1 MSEETTA
8 PKAPESSPVLQVGA
22 AVLVI
27 ALAVFM
33 VVTLNNVKKQ
43 LEVLNKTAT
52 GISEASANGNLA
64 GFQIKET
71 VVDGEKVMS
80 FVSKPRDAM
89 EGECGAGSGGSCD
102 TGAACGSCA
111 APAGGSCP
119 APAADK

>member
-8 PKAPESSPVLQVGA
+8 PKAESSPVLQVGA

-43 LEVLNKTAT
+43 LEVLNKTVT

-71 VVDGEKVMS
+71 VVDGVKVMS

-89 EGECGAGSGGSCD
+89 EAEGDMGENSGA
-102 TGAACGSCA
+102 
-111 APAGGSCP
+111 SCP
-119 APAADK
+119 APK

>member
-8 PKAPESSPVLQVGA
+8 PKAAESSPVLQVGA

-43 LEVLNKTAT
+43 LEVLNKTTT
-52 GISEASANGNLA
+52 GISEAAANGNLA
-64 GFQIKET
+64 GFQIKTT

-89 EGECGAGSGGSCD
+89 EAEGAMGETSGG
-102 TGAACGSCA
+102 
-111 APAGGSCP
+111 P
-119 APAADK
+119 APVADK